1 MRPPDPADAGAVR
14 GAAIIGVVAL
24 LVCAVLVLTES
35 GGVDSAAVGATTRST
50 VFWILIVIAVGWV
63 AAMAWSAHR
72 ASLPRRRAEAAAAE
86 AAAAAFP
93 DDADL
98 TEIDARSR
106 LAQMRLT
113 RLHALHEH
121 GAITN
126 AEFEDQKARVLREV

>member
-1 MRPPDPADAGAVR
+1 MR

-24 LVCAVLVLTES
+24 LVCAVLVLQES
-35 GGVDSAAVGATTRST
+35 AGVDRAAVDGTTRWS
-50 VFWILIVIAVGWV
+50 VFSILIAIAVGWTAV
-63 AAMAWSAHR
+63 MAWSAYR

-93 DDADL
+93 DDPDL
-98 TEIDARSR
+98 AAIDARSR
-106 LAQMRLT
+106 LAQMRLD

-126 AEFEDQKARVLREV
+126 AEFESQKAEVLREV